1 MSQDLE
7 KNKAKGLLSFRTEQ
21 KQFEIGGIKIG
32 GQPGLRPTVLIGS
45 AFYHGHKITTDENR
59 GEFDPVEAEKRIHL
73 QDEFSEKTGN
83 PCMLDVVGATP
94 EAIRRHLEFAARVT
108 KSPLL
113 IDGTTVEV
121 RLAGLEYAAQAGLI
135 DRVVYN
141 SIQPEIPDEEL
152 TAIQKAGVTSAILLT
167 YYLKDFTSTGR
178 VTAVR
183 ELLPRALPG
192 RGEQAPGRY
201 LRHGPGDPRT
211 SIQRYSAGQGR
222 NGPARG
228 GRRPQCGGHVARA
241 EKENGDASDLA
252 VHGGRGRG
260 RRGPGCGFPP
270 VWTGRRR
277 ALDLPGRGHDRYGS
291 ESALHGTRHPARAEP
306 STFSHRLS
314 VDLSDANH
322 QVSLAKGRMDL
333 LHYLW

>member
-183 ELLPRALPG
+183 ELLPRAL
-192 RGEQAPGRY
+192 QAGVNK
-201 LRHGPGDPRT
+201 LLVDT
-211 SIQRYSAGQGR
+211 
-222 NGPARG
+222 
-228 GRRPQCGGHVARA
+228 CVM
-241 EKENGDASDLA
+241 DLA
-252 VHGGRGRG
+252 TLGQAFSAIQQVKDEMGLPAGGGVHNAVAMWRGLKKKMG
-260 RRGPGCGFPP
+260 TQATLPCMAAAAAGAVALGADFLLYGPVEDAPSIFPAVAMIDTAQSQLFMEQGIRP
-270 VWTGRRR
+270 
-277 ALDLPGRGHDRYGS
+277 
-291 ESALHGTRHPARAEP
+291 EP
-306 STFSHRLS
+306 SHPRFRI
-314 VDLSDANH
+314 
-322 QVSLAKGRMDL
+322 G
-333 LHYLW
+333 